1 MKPNKSI
8 ANIIDNTKNT
18 LQKTKYK
25 KHNCSKNTIFNQ
37 KYRKNREN
45 VKEKR
50 KNTIKNFFYFK
61 K

>member
-8 ANIIDNTKNT
+8 ANIIENTKNT
-18 LQKTKYK
+18 LQKIKYK
-25 KHNCSKNTIFNQ
+25 KHNCSKNAIFNQ

-50 KNTIKNFFYFK
+50 
-61 K
+61 